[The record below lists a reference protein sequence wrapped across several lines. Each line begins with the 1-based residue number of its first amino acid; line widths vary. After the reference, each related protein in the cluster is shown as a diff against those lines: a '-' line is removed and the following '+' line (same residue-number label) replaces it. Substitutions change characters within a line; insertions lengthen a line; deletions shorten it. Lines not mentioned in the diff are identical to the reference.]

1 MTNILRILWRWQN
14 NILNFSSS
22 DIFAKK
28 PYYLG
33 VHRTVDH
40 QLLLPTIQ
48 CSKVAGD
55 SNNSCAS
62 LALNLLSCR
71 GLLLLNLCA
80 SQSMTYMMTLT
91 PLQVHFIPNLSAAS
105 MKTVDQGSS
114 YIWPG
119 FLSDLYAAM
128 LRYISVDVCWDI
140 LHIFNDP
147 IDYNLNQLKNIFY
160 DNQMI
165 PALQRK

>member
-1 MTNILRILWRWQN
+1 MTNIHVRAILWRWQN

-22 DIFAKK
+22 YIFAKK

-40 QLLLPTIQ
+40 HILLQMIQ

-71 GLLLLNLCA
+71 GLSLMNLCA

-91 PLQVHFIPNLSAAS
+91 PLQVHFIPTLSATS
-105 MKTVDQGSS
+105 KKTVDQGSS

-119 FLSDLYAAM
+119 FLSDLCCYAM
-128 LRYISVDVCWDI
+128 V
-140 LHIFNDP
+140 
-147 IDYNLNQLKNIFY
+147 Q
-160 DNQMI
+160 
-165 PALQRK
+165 